1 MMTEEDEKGG
11 EASFLYAASPSLQ
24 REQLRPSLAASVQDT
39 RVNLLHVLDDD
50 DERVNSGP
58 TSPAHTA
65 PLGPTIFVQLSAS
78 KDSACAHRVS
88 DKSVKVGTK
97 LFMVEDVFD
106 CEQKGRLQTSVARP
120 LLFDVVH
127 GSSVTLVDLS
137 NSNGIATVLSTVE
150 ALFASIRRNLDA
162 RGTFKPVMDRSVNRL
177 TDDQSEME
185 RGIRR
190 KVVGN
195 TIEDSLADLEQ
206 KEVPSSALVGVC
218 PSRSFCVWSS
228 AVELHWER
236 ETVVDLL
243 EVNSSKRP
251 LLRVEIDKKN
261 NAYLANVKYVF
272 TPGGP
277 KDVAAVLET
286 AMKHL
291 IRERKRILLFSLRL
305 VQHSQSSDAGRTVAT
320 KPGRISFLL
329 MTSPSLLQKFLSAD
343 IQNPTANSSKFR
355 KFMAAL
361 AQGRVHV
368 VVDCSDLSV
377 DCARRALEFC
387 SESVAHGDESEFPK
401 NFAGSRTMAVEDSGA
416 NERTVDGNDAPCGE
430 GEPDEFDDDKGEI
443 SSVEAEVAY
452 YKKKAWDLFRQLRAE
467 QDRVIAIHRSEKTLR
482 TEWNAREQQLRCE
495 IVEELTRRFDQIEQI
510 QGQQYQVDL
519 DRAEDLAEE
528 RIRIWVDGTKKR
540 YEQQIEQIER
550 AYQERIAELDRRLAA
565 KISEQMEISS
575 RRRPSACQCDQ
586 LRQELED
593 IKQQL
598 AEKTS
603 ECEDNQQLLEEAG
616 QTFKQQQ
623 EIIAQLKGDRSGFI
637 EENGAS
643 TDSRAS
649 SPTTEDYNSRGS
661 KPRTHDSKESSPTT
675 NDSRA
680 SSPTKNDFR
689 VSNPTTNE
697 KERSSSPISARGQ
710 VQRGRF
716 QRGRFQGRA
725 RTVSSRPVS
734 PKSKKKNFE
743 EMFANYQKLLE
754 SPLPT
759 SHFVKRR
766 EIKEREVDDE
776 DFDEEDMEDDL
787 IGKESES
794 SELRAEI
801 AKLKSQLDE
810 QHQHPAAGGD
820 GDGGGFELIELE
832 CKVADLE
839 TSLKTERERADELQH
854 KLEDTSRRADTA
866 EAALATV
873 EADSSRIDGLE
884 QEISAVNDRL
894 KEAQKALEDE
904 RAEAA
909 ELKTS
914 LAAATTAK
922 DDAVANLA
930 RLEEERAAIDEKLT
944 VANNAAAGAQEE
956 LAKVT
961 ASVEELKKTSAALK
975 EEVETARSELEA
987 ETKKRTDMISALN
1000 SELAQKEKS
1009 VEAAEKAL
1017 GETKR
1022 NLQVLE
1028 AKLQSSVDILAEKT
1042 KELDG
1047 AKKTVADLERQLT
1060 AAAAEK
1066 QAALDRVENGSKELT
1081 AKIAAFDGEKTAS
1094 EKLMQELKEQI
1105 KSKEQAVA
1113 DTMRQM
1119 NDVQRELVD
1128 AKTSCVELKKE
1139 KLALNDSLTEQR
1151 NTVERLKTANT
1162 DWTRE
1167 KEVLVS
1173 QRNAIDLQLKQ
1184 TTAMLEKERTQL
1196 ANIQKENSATKQSV
1210 IQYQASAQELSSVKQ
1225 KFDQVLA
1232 ESKEREANYAQ
1243 EKDQLGKVLQQ
1254 TQTELMTINAEK
1266 KRIEQDLHLFKT
1278 REMERIK
1285 NMEGEFRKAH
1295 ESLEA
1300 QLQGLRGQLKHAQEE
1315 VRIHQQKKA
1324 QVETQLEASRER
1336 ESRLSS
1342 SVAESNRLKLDNEA
1356 LCRDVKELRA
1366 EVEAL
1371 KTAKV
1376 KLEKVLDV
1384 AKDHQEVA
1392 TTAQATSS
1400 ASVKPTPPKRAK
1412 KSPIDTEDARPEQS
1426 IEISR
1431 MADSK
1436 KTLVSSPKKGKKRAS
1451 TDTDSAMSGADD
1463 RESEQMTEDVK
1474 QTPKTKGR
1482 PANQKKPTASTVRR
1496 TGKDKK
1502 IPESS
1507 AGHPKADPGMS
1518 ATNQAIRTPIDSA
1531 VTPARKRTAAK
1542 ANATAVDE

>member
-58 TSPAHTA
+58 ASPAHTV

-78 KDSACAHRVS
+78 KDSAWAHRMS

-127 GSSVTLVDLS
+127 GSNVTLVDLS
-137 NSNGIATVLSTVE
+137 NSNGIGTVLSTVE
-150 ALFASIRRNLDA
+150 ALFASIRRNVDA

-251 LLRVEIDKKN
+251 LLRVEVDKKN

-401 NFAGSRTMAVEDSGA
+401 NFAGCRTMAAVEDSGA

-467 QDRVIAIHRSEKTLR
+467 QDRVIAIHRSEKALR

-575 RRRPSACQCDQ
+575 RRRPSGCQCDQ

-623 EIIAQLKGDRSGFI
+623 EIIAQLKGERSGFI

-649 SPTTEDYNSRGS
+649 SPTTEDYDSRGS
-661 KPRTHDSKESSPTT
+661 KARAQDSRESS
-675 NDSRA
+675 
-680 SSPTKNDFR
+680 
-689 VSNPTTNE
+689 PTTNE
-697 KERSSSPISARGQ
+697 KERSLSPISAVIAEARAESQRGRY
-710 VQRGRF
+710 QRGRF
-716 QRGRFQGRA
+716 LERA
-725 RTVSSRPVS
+725 RAVSSRPVS
-734 PKSKKKNFE
+734 PKSKEKIME
-743 EMFANYQKLLE
+743 EVKAKYQKLLE

-759 SHFVKRR
+759 PKFVKRR
-766 EIKEREVDDE
+766 EIKEKEVDDE

-810 QHQHPAAGGD
+810 QHQHPTASGD

-854 KLEDTSRRADTA
+854 KLEDASRRADTA

-909 ELKTS
+909 ELKTA
-914 LAAATTAK
+914 LAAANTAK

-956 LAKVT
+956 LTKVT
-961 ASVEELKKTSAALK
+961 ASMEELKKTSAALK
-975 EEVETARSELEA
+975 EEVEAARSELEA

-1000 SELAQKEKS
+1000 SELAQKEQS

-1017 GETKR
+1017 SETKR

-1042 KELDG
+1042 KENDG

-1060 AAAAEK
+1060 AAATEK

-1184 TTAMLEKERTQL
+1184 TTAMLEKERAQL

-1210 IQYQASAQELSSVKQ
+1210 IQYQASVQELSSVQQ
-1225 KFDQVLA
+1225 KFDKVLA
-1232 ESKEREANYAQ
+1232 ESKEREANYAK

-1371 KTAKV
+1371 KTAKA

-1451 TDTDSAMSGADD
+1451 PDTDSAMSGADD

-1482 PANQKKPTASTVRR
+1482 PTNQKKAAASTVRR

-1507 AGHPKADPGMS
+1507 AGHAKADPGMP